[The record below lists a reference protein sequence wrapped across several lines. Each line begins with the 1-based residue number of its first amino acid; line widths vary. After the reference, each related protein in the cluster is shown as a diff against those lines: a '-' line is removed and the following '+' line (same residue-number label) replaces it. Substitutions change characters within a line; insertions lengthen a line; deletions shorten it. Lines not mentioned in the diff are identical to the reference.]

1 MIHIVLY
8 FSSHNN
14 QVLENNND
22 KTNEDLKVYNYVSSV
37 EKPLKWGDFKY
48 LIEHH
53 GTSVPPMRA
62 MWYYFM
68 TTHRFLLSHIICTY
82 FLHYL
87 PALIVDSVA
96 KITGKESPK

>member
-1 MIHIVLY
+1 MPGTEVPPI
-8 FSSHNN
+8 
-14 QVLENNND
+14 
-22 KTNEDLKVYNYVSSV
+22 YNYVSSV

-48 LIEHH
+48 YIEVH
-53 GTSVPPMRA
+53 GTSVPPMKA

-68 TTHRFLLSHIICTY
+68 TTHKTWLMHMICVY

-87 PALIVDSVA
+87 PALIIDGLA